1 MYAWSLGLHKTFK
14 WVVCVLAV
22 TRKATQP
29 IAGASS
35 FQSAKPKWVKNYNQK
50 IHTLLTCIKTIECVY
65 GNGAFKAIGRFKS
78 QYKNTIPI
86 IHERV
91 PNRDTRVQC
100 TIGKKAENY

>member
-1 MYAWSLGLHKTFK
+1 MYTWSLGLHKTFK

-50 IHTLLTCIKTIECVY
+50 IHTLLTCIKKSSAST
-65 GNGAFKAIGRFKS
+65 GMAHSKRLSGLKANVKTQFLSSMNACPTG
-78 QYKNTIPI
+78 
-86 IHERV
+86 
-91 PNRDTRVQC
+91 TRVQC